1 MWRAPGTIAVTVLS
15 RFAGMTPSPKPSLPH
30 HGLHAYQV
38 AVQLF
43 LAVRGAAIAD
53 TSLRTQAL
61 RSAKS
66 VCLNSAEAAGR
77 VGADDRKRVFAI
89 ARGELSEVA
98 AAVEM
103 AALCGDVDAERAA
116 TVVALASRVGAIL
129 RGLLR

>member
-1 MWRAPGTIAVTVLS
+1 
-15 RFAGMTPSPKPSLPH
+15 MTPSPKPSLPH

-53 TSLRTQAL
+53 TTLRTQAL

-66 VCLNSAEAAGR
+66 VCLNIAEAAGR
-77 VGADDRKRVFAI
+77 IGADDRKRVFAI

-116 TVVALASRVGAIL
+116 MIVALASRVGAIL